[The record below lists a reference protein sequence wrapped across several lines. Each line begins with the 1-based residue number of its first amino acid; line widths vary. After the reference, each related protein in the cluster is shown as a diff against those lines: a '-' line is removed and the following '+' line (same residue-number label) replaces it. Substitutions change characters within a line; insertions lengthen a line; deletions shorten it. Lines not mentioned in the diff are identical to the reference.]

1 MKRNITL
8 GVLSLLLI
16 STLLAAPVAA
26 QETTPEDEEEEEG
39 EGPVID
45 LSGVI
50 EAISD
55 LNQEFRS
62 FKQDWDRVLAETLKS
77 VLYDP
82 FKALGEHVLS
92 GFLDLFGYTPTV
104 HPNPAVEDVH
114 SDVLLV
120 TYSLSGLAFVVAGLL
135 HMIGPVLGVSYG
147 EVRKILP
154 RVVIALVFSAVSLPL
169 LQLGVDFT
177 EALTQAFRPDAF
189 TTNFQQ
195 MFGLSTGILLAYV
208 LQSLLL
214 VIVAVLLIIRD
225 IYILFVA
232 AISPLLAV
240 VWSLPRAKRYA
251 DTFIAGWFA
260 ALMIVPLDMLV
271 LKFSFALMK
280 GAGTGALQSVSN
292 WLLGVASLV
301 LLLLVPKQI
310 WDASQAAVGMA
321 YTASGSVKDRV
332 KSEDQQRQEQLLNRQ
347 QRQRLRE
354 NRQKR
359 RASESMDV
367 SYPWGKDS

>member
-1 MKRNITL
+1 MKRNIVL
-8 GVLSLLLI
+8 GVLAVFLV
-16 STLLAAPVAA
+16 STLLVAPVAA
-26 QETTPEDEEEEEG
+26 QETSDEDEEEEDD
-39 EGPVID
+39 GPVID
-45 LSGVI
+45 VSGII

-55 LNQEFRS
+55 LNEEIRS
-62 FKQDWDRVLAETLKS
+62 FKQNWDRVLAETLKS

-120 TYSLSGLAFVVAGLL
+120 TYSLSGLVFVVAGLL

-154 RVVIALVFSAVSLPL
+154 RIVIALVFSAVSLPL

-177 EALTQAFRPDAF
+177 EALTQAFRPDPFA
-189 TTNFQQ
+189 TNFQQ

-214 VIVAVLLIIRD
+214 VIVAVLLIIRN

-292 WLLGVASLV
+292 WLLGVASLI

-310 WDASQAAVGMA
+310 WDASQAAVGLA
-321 YTASGSVKDRV
+321 YTTSGNVKDRI
-332 KSEDQQRQEQLLNRQ
+332 KSDDQQRQEQLLNKE

-354 NRQKR
+354 NREKR
-359 RASESMDV
+359 LASNSTSV
-367 SYPWGKDS
+367 SYPWRKDS